1 MEASGADSVRDQAIQ
16 SLKKKRD
23 FKMHLLMFVAVNALL
38 VVIWA
43 VTNPDGF
50 FWPIFPI
57 HGWGIG
63 VEWTDD
69 PHPRNMYWEMWYQPR
84 FGVERPEQVLDMVRA
99 CREAHP
105 NSYVAVTAFQS
116 TRHRQGI
123 MLHIVVQRPSHEPE
137 LRIERQLQDGR
148 RQGYTLTSIR

>member
-1 MEASGADSVRDQAIQ
+1 MRIRQGQFAYLPDLTDDELAAQIRYAI
-16 SLKKKRD
+16 R
-23 FKMHLLMFVAVNALL
+23 N
-38 VVIWA
+38 
-43 VTNPDGF
+43 
-50 FWPIFPI
+50 
-57 HGWGIG
+57 GWGIG

-69 PHPRNMYWEMWYQPR
+69 PHPRNMYWEMWDQPK

-105 NSYVAVTAFQS
+105 DSYVAVSAFQS

-137 LRIERQLQDGR
+137 LRIERQLQDRR
-148 RQGYTLTSIR
+148 RQGYTLTSAR